1 MRYTR
6 GKWRVTNPKV
16 WLFSSVLI
24 LGWRI
29 VPTVAQAS
37 EAETVT
43 MSSHSVQLET
53 DSQDQLTE
61 VARISKTAVTRDRH
75 SVTAQS
81 SKSADRTSS
90 EQSATTGTV
99 EAVSPTTS
107 EAQQRSTQ
115 QDKTAVDQQAS
126 DSTAASAGAST
137 NQASAATSSDQAP
150 AANSTGTHHAIDM
163 ASSASALGADS
174 GAHSES
180 LSEAQ
185 HSGGQGK
192 TIDSDLSG
200 TVHSQSSVSTVT
212 TATPVNSNSSR
223 AVAATD
229 QMSSR
234 VEKRALNKTNVTKS
248 INIPVATKQPSKQRT
263 VTASSFLTTAKNL
276 ADKNYLDQYAK
287 QHGQAALIALIQD
300 WLSTYRIIALTGIT
314 IVNSSF
320 DGSVAT
326 ISGGLHV
333 INTGATIRSGQDD
346 EWETIINGGLSV
358 TNNTITFTT
367 TNGLVDRPVANQDMD
382 FTKPRPTG
390 NGAIKGLPSV
400 TVDSSLINAQEFSQA
415 QINISDF
422 YDQLVTAGTILSAT
436 NGGTLSKMLIGESGT
451 ADLGSYQGHH
461 YYAVNIDLN
470 DWHSGIRTTGFNND
484 DVVIYNVVTAAPAL
498 TIGGGFSSSTPNL
511 VWNFNHAMR
520 IQNTTMITGKIV
532 APHAVFTTNQNVD
545 SAAVLQYGYG
555 DVDSAIRETITSQNE
570 HNYGFGQV
578 VTDDPLDYLIAVIK
592 SDGTSID
599 TLAGFRHLLATGQL
613 KITITDAAGTRL
625 SGLNAVD
632 THIAGQHCYL
642 ITYQFGDQTATTWLN
657 VQPSHEPIIPI
668 SRIPEYSAITRT
680 INYQDERTG
689 AVLAGPVIQNVRVV
703 RFAIFNAKTHELLG
717 YDTNGD
723 GIVDTSDGTIAWLLV
738 PPTDQDWVQ
747 VVSPDLSAQG
757 YQAPDIPVVAGQ
769 TVIINGGDRTMNTNV
784 IVKYQQ
790 QTHIATTQRTVTRT
804 INYIDGGTL
813 QPIASLHAVVQTVK
827 YQLLAVV
834 AHDGTILGYDTNGD
848 GQIETQL
855 ADEAWLIVG
864 SGPWFGAVKSPDLS
878 HEGYAAPDLKVVPEQ
893 MVAGVDDKDVTIN
906 VYYRLA
912 TQAVTVYQNKRRVI
926 SYIDRQTHQSIAT
939 TVQQLVIY
947 QRTAII
953 EKKTGKC
960 LGYDLNGDGLVDTSQ
975 ADYAWILVGS
985 GQFAAVTSPTLV
997 VQGYTDPDIRTVA
1010 AQTVAI
1016 TDPDLMTTIVTY
1028 DHRIIT
1034 VTPGNPARPG
1044 QPVDP
1049 DNPNILFPDEGGDT
1063 DLTHTVTRIIHYVYE
1078 DGTTAAASVL
1088 QTVQF
1093 QRNAMIDLVT
1103 GEVTYQEWV
1112 PVSVTEMAGVISP
1125 IVAGAT
1131 TTLTEVAAQ
1140 QVSVT
1145 TADQVVVVTYKK
1157 SAIKPEEP
1165 GQPEQPSQPE
1175 EPGQPEQP
1183 SQPEEPGQPEQP
1195 SQPEEPGQPEQPS
1208 QPEEPGQ
1215 PEQPSQPEE
1224 PGQPEQP
1231 SQPEEP
1237 GQPEQPSQ
1245 PEEPGQPEQPSQPEE
1260 PGQPE
1265 QPSQPEEPGQ
1275 PEQPSQPEE
1284 PGQPEQPSQPEEP
1297 GQSEKP
1303 GELQKPSQP
1312 ADSEQPDGLSDQANL
1327 SRNQA
1332 EQSRTS
1338 QPSQAESDQ
1347 SVVQT
1352 NQQKTAASVSGIG
1365 WVSAP
1370 AVSKRT
1376 TKHHRMTTLP
1386 QTDEQNTQL
1395 SLLGMIG
1402 LALSSILGWLKIKSR
1417 D

>member
-212 TATPVNSNSSR
+212 TATPVNSNSSLESDKFASTRSR

-555 DVDSAIRETITSQNE
+555 DGDSAIRETITSQNE

-613 KITITDAAGTRL
+613 KITITDAARTRL

-632 THIAGQHCYL
+632 THIAGQHRYL

-1028 DHRIIT
+1028 DHRIIM

-1125 IVAGAT
+1125 IVTGAT

-1183 SQPEEPGQPEQP
+1183 SQPEEPGHPEQP
-1195 SQPEEPGQPEQPS
+1195 SQPEEPGH
-1208 QPEEPGQ
+1208 
-1215 PEQPSQPEE
+1215 
-1224 PGQPEQP
+1224 
-1231 SQPEEP
+1231 
-1237 GQPEQPSQ
+1237 
-1245 PEEPGQPEQPSQPEE
+1245 
-1260 PGQPE
+1260 
-1265 QPSQPEEPGQ
+1265 
-1275 PEQPSQPEE
+1275 
-1284 PGQPEQPSQPEEP
+1284 PEQPSQPEEP

-1395 SLLGMIG
+1395 SFLGMIG

>member
-115 QDKTAVDQQAS
+115 QDKTAVEQQAS

-150 AANSTGTHHAIDM
+150 VANSTGTHHAIDM

-185 HSGGQGK
+185 RSGGQGK

-212 TATPVNSNSSR
+212 TATPVNSNSSLESDKFASTRSR

-367 TNGLVDRPVANQDMD
+367 TNGLVDRPIANQDMD

-400 TVDSSLINAQEFSQA
+400 TVDSSLVNAQEFSQA

-555 DVDSAIRETITSQNE
+555 DGDSAIRETITSQNE

-578 VTDDPLDYLIAVIK
+578 VTDDPLDYLIAVIQ

-625 SGLNAVD
+625 SRLNAVD
-632 THIAGQHCYL
+632 THIAGQHRYL

-738 PPTDQDWVQ
+738 LPTDQDWVQ

-1145 TADQVVVVTYKK
+1145 TADQVIVVTYKK

-1175 EPGQPEQP
+1175 ESGH
-1183 SQPEEPGQPEQP
+1183 
-1195 SQPEEPGQPEQPS
+1195 
-1208 QPEEPGQ
+1208 
-1215 PEQPSQPEE
+1215 
-1224 PGQPEQP
+1224 
-1231 SQPEEP
+1231 
-1237 GQPEQPSQ
+1237 
-1245 PEEPGQPEQPSQPEE
+1245 
-1260 PGQPE
+1260 
-1265 QPSQPEEPGQ
+1265 
-1275 PEQPSQPEE
+1275 
-1284 PGQPEQPSQPEEP
+1284 PEQPSQPEEP

-1365 WVSAP
+1365 WVSAQ

>member
-53 DSQDQLTE
+53 DNQDQLTE
-61 VARISKTAVTRDRH
+61 VARISKTAVTRDSH

-90 EQSATTGTV
+90 EQPATTGTV

-212 TATPVNSNSSR
+212 TATPVNSNSSLESDKFTSTRSR
-223 AVAATD
+223 AVAVTD

-248 INIPVATKQPSKQRT
+248 INISVATKQPSKQRT
-263 VTASSFLTTAKNL
+263 VTASSFLTIVKNL
-276 ADKNYLDQYAK
+276 ADKNYLDQYTK

-555 DVDSAIRETITSQNE
+555 DGDSAIRETITSQNE

-632 THIAGQHCYL
+632 THIAGQHRYL

-1049 DNPNILFPDEGGDT
+1049 DNPNILFPDECGDT

-1165 GQPEQPSQPE
+1165 GHPEQPSQPEEPGHPEQPSQPEEPGHPEQPSQPEEPGHPEQPSQPE
-1175 EPGQPEQP
+1175 EPGQH
-1183 SQPEEPGQPEQP
+1183 
-1195 SQPEEPGQPEQPS
+1195 
-1208 QPEEPGQ
+1208 
-1215 PEQPSQPEE
+1215 
-1224 PGQPEQP
+1224 
-1231 SQPEEP
+1231 
-1237 GQPEQPSQ
+1237 
-1245 PEEPGQPEQPSQPEE
+1245 
-1260 PGQPE
+1260 
-1265 QPSQPEEPGQ
+1265 
-1275 PEQPSQPEE
+1275 
-1284 PGQPEQPSQPEEP
+1284 EQPSQPEEP

>member
-53 DSQDQLTE
+53 DNQDQLTE
-61 VARISKTAVTRDRH
+61 VARISKTAVTRDSH

-90 EQSATTGTV
+90 EQPATTGTV

-212 TATPVNSNSSR
+212 TATPVNSNSSLESDKFTSTRSR
-223 AVAATD
+223 AVAVTD

-555 DVDSAIRETITSQNE
+555 DGDSVIRETITSQNE

-632 THIAGQHCYL
+632 THIAGQHRYL

-689 AVLAGPVIQNVRVV
+689 AVLAGLVIQNVRVV

-1175 EPGQPEQP
+1175 KPGHPEQPSQPEEPGHPEQPSQPEEPGHPEQP
-1183 SQPEEPGQPEQP
+1183 SQPEEPGQH
-1195 SQPEEPGQPEQPS
+1195 
-1208 QPEEPGQ
+1208 
-1215 PEQPSQPEE
+1215 
-1224 PGQPEQP
+1224 
-1231 SQPEEP
+1231 
-1237 GQPEQPSQ
+1237 
-1245 PEEPGQPEQPSQPEE
+1245 
-1260 PGQPE
+1260 
-1265 QPSQPEEPGQ
+1265 
-1275 PEQPSQPEE
+1275 
-1284 PGQPEQPSQPEEP
+1284 EQPSQPEEP

>member
-1 MRYTR
+1 M
-6 GKWRVTNPKV
+6 
-16 WLFSSVLI
+16 
-24 LGWRI
+24 
-29 VPTVAQAS
+29 PTVAQAS

-137 NQASAATSSDQAP
+137 NQAPAATSSDQAP

-1165 GQPEQPSQPE
+1165 GHPEQPSQPE

-1183 SQPEEPGQPEQP
+1183 SQPEEPRHPEQP
-1195 SQPEEPGQPEQPS
+1195 SQPEEPGQHEQPS

-1215 PEQPSQPEE
+1215 H
-1224 PGQPEQP
+1224 
-1231 SQPEEP
+1231 
-1237 GQPEQPSQ
+1237 
-1245 PEEPGQPEQPSQPEE
+1245 
-1260 PGQPE
+1260 
-1265 QPSQPEEPGQ
+1265 
-1275 PEQPSQPEE
+1275 
-1284 PGQPEQPSQPEEP
+1284 EQPSQPEEP

-1376 TKHHRMTTLP
+1376 TKHHLMTTLP

>member
-53 DSQDQLTE
+53 DGQDQLTE

-90 EQSATTGTV
+90 EQSVTTGTV

-115 QDKTAVDQQAS
+115 QDKTAVEQQAS

-150 AANSTGTHHAIDM
+150 VANSTGTHHAIDM

-185 HSGGQGK
+185 RSGGQGK

-212 TATPVNSNSSR
+212 TATPVNSNSSLESDKFASTRSR

-632 THIAGQHCYL
+632 THIAGQHRYL

-738 PPTDQDWVQ
+738 LPTDQDWVQ

-1175 EPGQPEQP
+1175 EPGHPEQS
-1183 SQPEEPGQPEQP
+1183 SQPEEPGQH
-1195 SQPEEPGQPEQPS
+1195 
-1208 QPEEPGQ
+1208 
-1215 PEQPSQPEE
+1215 
-1224 PGQPEQP
+1224 
-1231 SQPEEP
+1231 
-1237 GQPEQPSQ
+1237 
-1245 PEEPGQPEQPSQPEE
+1245 
-1260 PGQPE
+1260 
-1265 QPSQPEEPGQ
+1265 
-1275 PEQPSQPEE
+1275 
-1284 PGQPEQPSQPEEP
+1284 EQPSQPEEP

>member
-223 AVAATD
+223 TVAATD

-953 EKKTGKC
+953 EKKTVKC

-1175 EPGQPEQP
+1175 EPGHPEQP

-1195 SQPEEPGQPEQPS
+1195 SQPEEPGH
-1208 QPEEPGQ
+1208 
-1215 PEQPSQPEE
+1215 
-1224 PGQPEQP
+1224 
-1231 SQPEEP
+1231 
-1237 GQPEQPSQ
+1237 
-1245 PEEPGQPEQPSQPEE
+1245 
-1260 PGQPE
+1260 
-1265 QPSQPEEPGQ
+1265 

>member
-115 QDKTAVDQQAS
+115 QDKTAVEQQAS

-185 HSGGQGK
+185 RSGGQGK

-212 TATPVNSNSSR
+212 TATPVNSNSSLESDKFASTRSR

-484 DVVIYNVVTAAPAL
+484 DVVIYNVVTAAPEL

-632 THIAGQHCYL
+632 THIAGQHRYL

-1175 EPGQPEQP
+1175 EPGHPEQP
-1183 SQPEEPGQPEQP
+1183 SQPEEPGQH
-1195 SQPEEPGQPEQPS
+1195 
-1208 QPEEPGQ
+1208 
-1215 PEQPSQPEE
+1215 
-1224 PGQPEQP
+1224 
-1231 SQPEEP
+1231 
-1237 GQPEQPSQ
+1237 
-1245 PEEPGQPEQPSQPEE
+1245 
-1260 PGQPE
+1260 
-1265 QPSQPEEPGQ
+1265 
-1275 PEQPSQPEE
+1275 
-1284 PGQPEQPSQPEEP
+1284 EQPSQPEEP

>member
-61 VARISKTAVTRDRH
+61 IARISKTAVTRDRH

-212 TATPVNSNSSR
+212 TVTPVNSNSSR

-827 YQLLAVV
+827 YQSLAVV

-1165 GQPEQPSQPE
+1165 GHPEQPSQPE

-1183 SQPEEPGQPEQP
+1183 SQPEEPGHPEQP
-1195 SQPEEPGQPEQPS
+1195 SQPEEPGH
-1208 QPEEPGQ
+1208 
-1215 PEQPSQPEE
+1215 
-1224 PGQPEQP
+1224 
-1231 SQPEEP
+1231 
-1237 GQPEQPSQ
+1237 
-1245 PEEPGQPEQPSQPEE
+1245 
-1260 PGQPE
+1260 
-1265 QPSQPEEPGQ
+1265 

>member
-16 WLFSSVLI
+16 WLSSSVLI

-137 NQASAATSSDQAP
+137 NQAPAATSSDQAP

-346 EWETIINGGLSV
+346 EWETVINGGLSV

-367 TNGLVDRPVANQDMD
+367 TNGLVDRPVVNQDMD

-1183 SQPEEPGQPEQP
+1183 SQPEEPGHPEQP

-1208 QPEEPGQ
+1208 QPEEPGHPEQ
-1215 PEQPSQPEE
+1215 PSQPEEPGHPEQPSQPEE
-1224 PGQPEQP
+1224 PGQH
-1231 SQPEEP
+1231 
-1237 GQPEQPSQ
+1237 
-1245 PEEPGQPEQPSQPEE
+1245 
-1260 PGQPE
+1260 
-1265 QPSQPEEPGQ
+1265 
-1275 PEQPSQPEE
+1275 
-1284 PGQPEQPSQPEEP
+1284 EQPSQPEEP

-1376 TKHHRMTTLP
+1376 TKHHLMTTLP

>member
-668 SRIPEYSAITRT
+668 SRIPEYSAITQT

-1195 SQPEEPGQPEQPS
+1195 SQS
-1208 QPEEPGQ
+1208 
-1215 PEQPSQPEE
+1215 
-1224 PGQPEQP
+1224 
-1231 SQPEEP
+1231 
-1237 GQPEQPSQ
+1237 
-1245 PEEPGQPEQPSQPEE
+1245 
-1260 PGQPE
+1260 
-1265 QPSQPEEPGQ
+1265 
-1275 PEQPSQPEE
+1275 
-1284 PGQPEQPSQPEEP
+1284 EEP

>member
-137 NQASAATSSDQAP
+137 NQAPAATSSDQAP

-545 SAAVLQYGYG
+545 LAAVLQYGYG

-1165 GQPEQPSQPE
+1165 GHPEQPSQPE

-1183 SQPEEPGQPEQP
+1183 SQPEEPGHPEQPSQPEEPGHPEQP
-1195 SQPEEPGQPEQPS
+1195 SQPEEPGQH
-1208 QPEEPGQ
+1208 
-1215 PEQPSQPEE
+1215 
-1224 PGQPEQP
+1224 
-1231 SQPEEP
+1231 
-1237 GQPEQPSQ
+1237 
-1245 PEEPGQPEQPSQPEE
+1245 
-1260 PGQPE
+1260 
-1265 QPSQPEEPGQ
+1265 
-1275 PEQPSQPEE
+1275 
-1284 PGQPEQPSQPEEP
+1284 EQPSQPEEP

-1376 TKHHRMTTLP
+1376 TKHHLMTTLP

>member
-115 QDKTAVDQQAS
+115 QDKTAVEQQAS

-185 HSGGQGK
+185 RSGGQGK

-212 TATPVNSNSSR
+212 TATPVNSNSSLESDKFASTRSR

-484 DVVIYNVVTAAPAL
+484 DVVIYNVVTAAPEL

-632 THIAGQHCYL
+632 THIAGQHRYL

-1175 EPGQPEQP
+1175 EPGHPEQPSQPEEPGHPEQP
-1183 SQPEEPGQPEQP
+1183 SQPEEPGQH
-1195 SQPEEPGQPEQPS
+1195 
-1208 QPEEPGQ
+1208 
-1215 PEQPSQPEE
+1215 
-1224 PGQPEQP
+1224 
-1231 SQPEEP
+1231 
-1237 GQPEQPSQ
+1237 
-1245 PEEPGQPEQPSQPEE
+1245 
-1260 PGQPE
+1260 
-1265 QPSQPEEPGQ
+1265 
-1275 PEQPSQPEE
+1275 
-1284 PGQPEQPSQPEEP
+1284 EQPSQPEEP

>member
-185 HSGGQGK
+185 YSGGQGK

-511 VWNFNHAMR
+511 VWNFNHVMR

-1175 EPGQPEQP
+1175 EPGHPEQP

-1208 QPEEPGQ
+1208 QPEEPGH
-1215 PEQPSQPEE
+1215 
-1224 PGQPEQP
+1224 
-1231 SQPEEP
+1231 
-1237 GQPEQPSQ
+1237 
-1245 PEEPGQPEQPSQPEE
+1245 
-1260 PGQPE
+1260 
-1265 QPSQPEEPGQ
+1265 

>member
-115 QDKTAVDQQAS
+115 QDKTAVEQQAS

-185 HSGGQGK
+185 RSGGQGK

-212 TATPVNSNSSR
+212 TATPVNSNSSLESDKFASTRSR

-484 DVVIYNVVTAAPAL
+484 DVVIYNVVTAAPEL

-632 THIAGQHCYL
+632 THIAGQHRYL
-642 ITYQFGDQTATTWLN
+642 ITYQFGNQTATTWLN

-1175 EPGQPEQP
+1175 EPGHPEQPSQPEEPGHPEQP
-1183 SQPEEPGQPEQP
+1183 SQPEEPGQH
-1195 SQPEEPGQPEQPS
+1195 
-1208 QPEEPGQ
+1208 
-1215 PEQPSQPEE
+1215 
-1224 PGQPEQP
+1224 
-1231 SQPEEP
+1231 
-1237 GQPEQPSQ
+1237 
-1245 PEEPGQPEQPSQPEE
+1245 
-1260 PGQPE
+1260 
-1265 QPSQPEEPGQ
+1265 
-1275 PEQPSQPEE
+1275 
-1284 PGQPEQPSQPEEP
+1284 EQPSQPEEP

>member
-137 NQASAATSSDQAP
+137 NQAPAATSSDQAP

-346 EWETIINGGLSV
+346 EWETVINGGLSV

-578 VTDDPLDYLIAVIK
+578 VTDDPLDYLIAEIK

-1183 SQPEEPGQPEQP
+1183 SQPEEPGHPEQP

-1208 QPEEPGQ
+1208 QPEEPGHPEQ
-1215 PEQPSQPEE
+1215 PSQPEEPGHPEQPSQPEE
-1224 PGQPEQP
+1224 PGQH
-1231 SQPEEP
+1231 
-1237 GQPEQPSQ
+1237 
-1245 PEEPGQPEQPSQPEE
+1245 
-1260 PGQPE
+1260 
-1265 QPSQPEEPGQ
+1265 
-1275 PEQPSQPEE
+1275 
-1284 PGQPEQPSQPEEP
+1284 EQPSQPEEP

-1376 TKHHRMTTLP
+1376 TKHHLMTTLP

>member
-1195 SQPEEPGQPEQPS
+1195 SQPEEPGH
-1208 QPEEPGQ
+1208 
-1215 PEQPSQPEE
+1215 
-1224 PGQPEQP
+1224 
-1231 SQPEEP
+1231 
-1237 GQPEQPSQ
+1237 
-1245 PEEPGQPEQPSQPEE
+1245 
-1260 PGQPE
+1260 
-1265 QPSQPEEPGQ
+1265 

>member
-53 DSQDQLTE
+53 DNQDQLTE
-61 VARISKTAVTRDRH
+61 VARISKTAVTRDSH

-90 EQSATTGTV
+90 EQPATTGTV

-212 TATPVNSNSSR
+212 TATPVNSNSSLESDKFTSTRSR
-223 AVAATD
+223 AVAVTD

-248 INIPVATKQPSKQRT
+248 INISVATKQPSKQRT
-263 VTASSFLTTAKNL
+263 VTASSFLTIVKNL
-276 ADKNYLDQYAK
+276 ADKNYLDQYTK

-555 DVDSAIRETITSQNE
+555 DGDSAIRETITSQNE

-632 THIAGQHCYL
+632 THIAGQHRYL

-668 SRIPEYSAITRT
+668 SRIPKYSAITRT

-1034 VTPGNPARPG
+1034 VTAGNPARPG

-1049 DNPNILFPDEGGDT
+1049 DNPNILFPDECGDT

-1175 EPGQPEQP
+1175 EPGHPEQPSQPEEPGHPEQP
-1183 SQPEEPGQPEQP
+1183 SQPEEPGQH
-1195 SQPEEPGQPEQPS
+1195 
-1208 QPEEPGQ
+1208 
-1215 PEQPSQPEE
+1215 
-1224 PGQPEQP
+1224 
-1231 SQPEEP
+1231 
-1237 GQPEQPSQ
+1237 
-1245 PEEPGQPEQPSQPEE
+1245 
-1260 PGQPE
+1260 
-1265 QPSQPEEPGQ
+1265 
-1275 PEQPSQPEE
+1275 
-1284 PGQPEQPSQPEEP
+1284 EQPSQPEEP

>member
-346 EWETIINGGLSV
+346 KWETIINGGLSV

-1175 EPGQPEQP
+1175 EPGHPEQP

-1208 QPEEPGQ
+1208 QPEEPGH
-1215 PEQPSQPEE
+1215 
-1224 PGQPEQP
+1224 
-1231 SQPEEP
+1231 
-1237 GQPEQPSQ
+1237 
-1245 PEEPGQPEQPSQPEE
+1245 
-1260 PGQPE
+1260 
-1265 QPSQPEEPGQ
+1265 

>member
-115 QDKTAVDQQAS
+115 QDKTAVEQQAS

-150 AANSTGTHHAIDM
+150 VANSTGTHHAIDM

-174 GAHSES
+174 EAHSES

-185 HSGGQGK
+185 RSGGQGK

-200 TVHSQSSVSTVT
+200 TVHSQSSVNTVT
-212 TATPVNSNSSR
+212 TATPVNSNSSLESDKFASTRSR

-276 ADKNYLDQYAK
+276 ADRNYLDQYAK

-400 TVDSSLINAQEFSQA
+400 TVDSSLVNAQEFSQA

-555 DVDSAIRETITSQNE
+555 DGDSAIRETITSQNE

-578 VTDDPLDYLIAVIK
+578 VTDDPLDYLIAVIQ

-625 SGLNAVD
+625 SRLNAVD
-632 THIAGQHCYL
+632 THIAGQHRYL

-738 PPTDQDWVQ
+738 LPTDQDWVQ

-1145 TADQVVVVTYKK
+1145 TADQVIVVTYKK

-1175 EPGQPEQP
+1175 ESGH
-1183 SQPEEPGQPEQP
+1183 
-1195 SQPEEPGQPEQPS
+1195 
-1208 QPEEPGQ
+1208 
-1215 PEQPSQPEE
+1215 
-1224 PGQPEQP
+1224 
-1231 SQPEEP
+1231 
-1237 GQPEQPSQ
+1237 
-1245 PEEPGQPEQPSQPEE
+1245 
-1260 PGQPE
+1260 
-1265 QPSQPEEPGQ
+1265 
-1275 PEQPSQPEE
+1275 
-1284 PGQPEQPSQPEEP
+1284 PEQPSQPEEP

-1365 WVSAP
+1365 WVSVQ

>member
-137 NQASAATSSDQAP
+137 NQAPAATSSDQAP

-346 EWETIINGGLSV
+346 EWETVINGGLSV

-1183 SQPEEPGQPEQP
+1183 SQPEEPGQH
-1195 SQPEEPGQPEQPS
+1195 
-1208 QPEEPGQ
+1208 
-1215 PEQPSQPEE
+1215 
-1224 PGQPEQP
+1224 
-1231 SQPEEP
+1231 
-1237 GQPEQPSQ
+1237 
-1245 PEEPGQPEQPSQPEE
+1245 
-1260 PGQPE
+1260 
-1265 QPSQPEEPGQ
+1265 
-1275 PEQPSQPEE
+1275 
-1284 PGQPEQPSQPEEP
+1284 EQPSQPEEP

-1376 TKHHRMTTLP
+1376 TKHHLMTTLP

>member
-1034 VTPGNPARPG
+1034 VTPGNPARLG

-1175 EPGQPEQP
+1175 EPGH
-1183 SQPEEPGQPEQP
+1183 
-1195 SQPEEPGQPEQPS
+1195 
-1208 QPEEPGQ
+1208 
-1215 PEQPSQPEE
+1215 
-1224 PGQPEQP
+1224 
-1231 SQPEEP
+1231 
-1237 GQPEQPSQ
+1237 
-1245 PEEPGQPEQPSQPEE
+1245 
-1260 PGQPE
+1260 
-1265 QPSQPEEPGQ
+1265 

>member
-53 DSQDQLTE
+53 DNQDQLTE
-61 VARISKTAVTRDRH
+61 VARISKTAVTRDSH

-90 EQSATTGTV
+90 EQPATTGTV

-212 TATPVNSNSSR
+212 TATPVNSNSSLESDKFTSTRSR
-223 AVAATD
+223 AVAVTD

-248 INIPVATKQPSKQRT
+248 INISVATKQPSKQRT
-263 VTASSFLTTAKNL
+263 VTASSFLTIVKNL
-276 ADKNYLDQYAK
+276 ADKNYLDQYTK

-555 DVDSAIRETITSQNE
+555 DGDSAIRETITSQNE

-632 THIAGQHCYL
+632 THIAGQHRYL

-1049 DNPNILFPDEGGDT
+1049 DNPNILFPDECGDT

-1125 IVAGAT
+1125 IVAGAP

-1183 SQPEEPGQPEQP
+1183 SQPEEPGQHEQP
-1195 SQPEEPGQPEQPS
+1195 SQPEEPD
-1208 QPEEPGQ
+1208 
-1215 PEQPSQPEE
+1215 
-1224 PGQPEQP
+1224 
-1231 SQPEEP
+1231 
-1237 GQPEQPSQ
+1237 
-1245 PEEPGQPEQPSQPEE
+1245 
-1260 PGQPE
+1260 
-1265 QPSQPEEPGQ
+1265 
-1275 PEQPSQPEE
+1275 
-1284 PGQPEQPSQPEEP
+1284 
-1297 GQSEKP
+1297 QSEKP

>member
-53 DSQDQLTE
+53 DNQDQLTE

-185 HSGGQGK
+185 RSGGQGK
-192 TIDSDLSG
+192 TFDSDLSG

-212 TATPVNSNSSR
+212 TATPVNSNSSLESDKFASTRSR

-276 ADKNYLDQYAK
+276 ADRNYLDQYAK

-632 THIAGQHCYL
+632 THIAGQHRYL

-1165 GQPEQPSQPE
+1165 GHPEQPSQPE
-1175 EPGQPEQP
+1175 EPGH
-1183 SQPEEPGQPEQP
+1183 
-1195 SQPEEPGQPEQPS
+1195 
-1208 QPEEPGQ
+1208 
-1215 PEQPSQPEE
+1215 
-1224 PGQPEQP
+1224 
-1231 SQPEEP
+1231 
-1237 GQPEQPSQ
+1237 
-1245 PEEPGQPEQPSQPEE
+1245 
-1260 PGQPE
+1260 
-1265 QPSQPEEPGQ
+1265 
-1275 PEQPSQPEE
+1275 
-1284 PGQPEQPSQPEEP
+1284 PEQPSQPEEP

-1365 WVSAP
+1365 WVSAQ

>member
-1175 EPGQPEQP
+1175 EPGHPEQP

-1195 SQPEEPGQPEQPS
+1195 SQPEEPGH
-1208 QPEEPGQ
+1208 
-1215 PEQPSQPEE
+1215 
-1224 PGQPEQP
+1224 
-1231 SQPEEP
+1231 
-1237 GQPEQPSQ
+1237 
-1245 PEEPGQPEQPSQPEE
+1245 
-1260 PGQPE
+1260 
-1265 QPSQPEEPGQ
+1265 

>member
-137 NQASAATSSDQAP
+137 NQAPAATSSDQAP

-229 QMSSR
+229 QTSSR

-555 DVDSAIRETITSQNE
+555 DVDSAIRETIMSQNE

-1165 GQPEQPSQPE
+1165 GHPEQPSQPEEPGHPEQPSQPE
-1175 EPGQPEQP
+1175 EPGQH
-1183 SQPEEPGQPEQP
+1183 
-1195 SQPEEPGQPEQPS
+1195 
-1208 QPEEPGQ
+1208 
-1215 PEQPSQPEE
+1215 
-1224 PGQPEQP
+1224 
-1231 SQPEEP
+1231 
-1237 GQPEQPSQ
+1237 
-1245 PEEPGQPEQPSQPEE
+1245 
-1260 PGQPE
+1260 
-1265 QPSQPEEPGQ
+1265 
-1275 PEQPSQPEE
+1275 
-1284 PGQPEQPSQPEEP
+1284 EQPSQPEEP

-1376 TKHHRMTTLP
+1376 TKHHLMTTLP

>member
-115 QDKTAVDQQAS
+115 QDKTAVEQQAS

-185 HSGGQGK
+185 RSGGQGK

-212 TATPVNSNSSR
+212 TATPVNSNSSLESDKFASTRSR

-484 DVVIYNVVTAAPAL
+484 DVVIYNVVTAAPEL

-632 THIAGQHCYL
+632 THIAGQHRYL

-1175 EPGQPEQP
+1175 EPGH
-1183 SQPEEPGQPEQP
+1183 
-1195 SQPEEPGQPEQPS
+1195 
-1208 QPEEPGQ
+1208 
-1215 PEQPSQPEE
+1215 
-1224 PGQPEQP
+1224 
-1231 SQPEEP
+1231 
-1237 GQPEQPSQ
+1237 
-1245 PEEPGQPEQPSQPEE
+1245 
-1260 PGQPE
+1260 
-1265 QPSQPEEPGQ
+1265 
-1275 PEQPSQPEE
+1275 
-1284 PGQPEQPSQPEEP
+1284 PEQPSQPEEP

>member
-1175 EPGQPEQP
+1175 EPGH
-1183 SQPEEPGQPEQP
+1183 
-1195 SQPEEPGQPEQPS
+1195 
-1208 QPEEPGQ
+1208 
-1215 PEQPSQPEE
+1215 
-1224 PGQPEQP
+1224 
-1231 SQPEEP
+1231 
-1237 GQPEQPSQ
+1237 
-1245 PEEPGQPEQPSQPEE
+1245 
-1260 PGQPE
+1260 
-1265 QPSQPEEPGQ
+1265 

>member
-115 QDKTAVDQQAS
+115 QDKTAVEQQAS

-185 HSGGQGK
+185 RSGGQGK

-212 TATPVNSNSSR
+212 TATPVNSNSSLESDKFASTRSR

-632 THIAGQHCYL
+632 THIAGQHRYL
-642 ITYQFGDQTATTWLN
+642 ITYQFGNQTATTWLN

-1175 EPGQPEQP
+1175 EPGHPEQP
-1183 SQPEEPGQPEQP
+1183 SQPEEPGHPEQS
-1195 SQPEEPGQPEQPS
+1195 SQPEEPGQH
-1208 QPEEPGQ
+1208 
-1215 PEQPSQPEE
+1215 
-1224 PGQPEQP
+1224 
-1231 SQPEEP
+1231 
-1237 GQPEQPSQ
+1237 
-1245 PEEPGQPEQPSQPEE
+1245 
-1260 PGQPE
+1260 
-1265 QPSQPEEPGQ
+1265 
-1275 PEQPSQPEE
+1275 
-1284 PGQPEQPSQPEEP
+1284 EQPSQPEEP

>member
-115 QDKTAVDQQAS
+115 QDKTAVEQQAS

-185 HSGGQGK
+185 RSGGQGK

-212 TATPVNSNSSR
+212 TATPVNSNSSLESDKFASTRSR

-484 DVVIYNVVTAAPAL
+484 DVVIYNVVTAAPEL

-613 KITITDAAGTRL
+613 KITITDAAGTSL

-632 THIAGQHCYL
+632 THIAGQHRYL

-1175 EPGQPEQP
+1175 EPGHPEQPSQPEEPGHPEQP
-1183 SQPEEPGQPEQP
+1183 SQPEEPGQH
-1195 SQPEEPGQPEQPS
+1195 
-1208 QPEEPGQ
+1208 
-1215 PEQPSQPEE
+1215 
-1224 PGQPEQP
+1224 
-1231 SQPEEP
+1231 
-1237 GQPEQPSQ
+1237 
-1245 PEEPGQPEQPSQPEE
+1245 
-1260 PGQPE
+1260 
-1265 QPSQPEEPGQ
+1265 
-1275 PEQPSQPEE
+1275 
-1284 PGQPEQPSQPEEP
+1284 EQPSQPEEP

>member
-137 NQASAATSSDQAP
+137 NQAPAATSSDQAP

-1165 GQPEQPSQPE
+1165 GHPEQPSQPE

-1183 SQPEEPGQPEQP
+1183 SQPEEPGHPEQP

-1208 QPEEPGQ
+1208 QPEEPGHPEQ
-1215 PEQPSQPEE
+1215 PSQPEEPGHPEQPSQPEE
-1224 PGQPEQP
+1224 PGQH
-1231 SQPEEP
+1231 
-1237 GQPEQPSQ
+1237 
-1245 PEEPGQPEQPSQPEE
+1245 
-1260 PGQPE
+1260 
-1265 QPSQPEEPGQ
+1265 
-1275 PEQPSQPEE
+1275 
-1284 PGQPEQPSQPEEP
+1284 EQPSQPEEP

-1376 TKHHRMTTLP
+1376 TKHHLMTTLP

>member
-757 YQAPDIPVVAGQ
+757 YQAPDISVVAGQ

-1175 EPGQPEQP
+1175 EPGHPEQP

-1208 QPEEPGQ
+1208 QPEEPGH
-1215 PEQPSQPEE
+1215 
-1224 PGQPEQP
+1224 
-1231 SQPEEP
+1231 
-1237 GQPEQPSQ
+1237 
-1245 PEEPGQPEQPSQPEE
+1245 
-1260 PGQPE
+1260 
-1265 QPSQPEEPGQ
+1265 

>member
-185 HSGGQGK
+185 YSGGQGK

-1165 GQPEQPSQPE
+1165 GHPEQPSQPE

-1183 SQPEEPGQPEQP
+1183 SQPEEPGHPEQP
-1195 SQPEEPGQPEQPS
+1195 SQPEEPGH
-1208 QPEEPGQ
+1208 
-1215 PEQPSQPEE
+1215 
-1224 PGQPEQP
+1224 
-1231 SQPEEP
+1231 
-1237 GQPEQPSQ
+1237 
-1245 PEEPGQPEQPSQPEE
+1245 
-1260 PGQPE
+1260 
-1265 QPSQPEEPGQ
+1265 

>member
-53 DSQDQLTE
+53 DNQDQLTE
-61 VARISKTAVTRDRH
+61 VARISKTAVTRDSH

-90 EQSATTGTV
+90 EQPATTGTV

-212 TATPVNSNSSR
+212 TATPVNSNSSLESDKFTSTRSR

-1165 GQPEQPSQPE
+1165 GQPE
-1175 EPGQPEQP
+1175 
-1183 SQPEEPGQPEQP
+1183 
-1195 SQPEEPGQPEQPS
+1195 
-1208 QPEEPGQ
+1208 
-1215 PEQPSQPEE
+1215 
-1224 PGQPEQP
+1224 
-1231 SQPEEP
+1231 
-1237 GQPEQPSQ
+1237 
-1245 PEEPGQPEQPSQPEE
+1245 
-1260 PGQPE
+1260 
-1265 QPSQPEEPGQ
+1265 
-1275 PEQPSQPEE
+1275 
-1284 PGQPEQPSQPEEP
+1284 
-1297 GQSEKP
+1297 KP
-1303 GELQKPSQP
+1303 RELQKPSQP

-1365 WVSAP
+1365 WVSGP

>member
-1 MRYTR
+1 M
-6 GKWRVTNPKV
+6 
-16 WLFSSVLI
+16 
-24 LGWRI
+24 
-29 VPTVAQAS
+29 
-37 EAETVT
+37 
-43 MSSHSVQLET
+43 
-53 DSQDQLTE
+53 
-61 VARISKTAVTRDRH
+61 
-75 SVTAQS
+75 TAQS

-1088 QTVQF
+1088 QNVQF

-1183 SQPEEPGQPEQP
+1183 SQPEEPGHPEQPSQPEEPGHPEQPSQPEEPGHPEQP
-1195 SQPEEPGQPEQPS
+1195 SQPEEPGQH
-1208 QPEEPGQ
+1208 
-1215 PEQPSQPEE
+1215 
-1224 PGQPEQP
+1224 
-1231 SQPEEP
+1231 
-1237 GQPEQPSQ
+1237 
-1245 PEEPGQPEQPSQPEE
+1245 
-1260 PGQPE
+1260 
-1265 QPSQPEEPGQ
+1265 
-1275 PEQPSQPEE
+1275 
-1284 PGQPEQPSQPEEP
+1284 EQPSQPEEP

>member
-1165 GQPEQPSQPE
+1165 GHPEQPSQPE
-1175 EPGQPEQP
+1175 EPGHPEQP
-1183 SQPEEPGQPEQP
+1183 SQPEEPGH
-1195 SQPEEPGQPEQPS
+1195 
-1208 QPEEPGQ
+1208 
-1215 PEQPSQPEE
+1215 
-1224 PGQPEQP
+1224 
-1231 SQPEEP
+1231 
-1237 GQPEQPSQ
+1237 
-1245 PEEPGQPEQPSQPEE
+1245 
-1260 PGQPE
+1260 
-1265 QPSQPEEPGQ
+1265 

>member
-137 NQASAATSSDQAP
+137 NQAPAATSSDQAP

-769 TVIINGGDRTMNTNV
+769 TVIINGGDRTLNTNV

-1175 EPGQPEQP
+1175 EPGHPEQP
-1183 SQPEEPGQPEQP
+1183 SQPEEPGHPEQP
-1195 SQPEEPGQPEQPS
+1195 SQPEEPGHSEQPS

-1215 PEQPSQPEE
+1215 H
-1224 PGQPEQP
+1224 
-1231 SQPEEP
+1231 
-1237 GQPEQPSQ
+1237 
-1245 PEEPGQPEQPSQPEE
+1245 
-1260 PGQPE
+1260 
-1265 QPSQPEEPGQ
+1265 
-1275 PEQPSQPEE
+1275 
-1284 PGQPEQPSQPEEP
+1284 EQPSQPEEP

-1376 TKHHRMTTLP
+1376 TKHHLMTTLP